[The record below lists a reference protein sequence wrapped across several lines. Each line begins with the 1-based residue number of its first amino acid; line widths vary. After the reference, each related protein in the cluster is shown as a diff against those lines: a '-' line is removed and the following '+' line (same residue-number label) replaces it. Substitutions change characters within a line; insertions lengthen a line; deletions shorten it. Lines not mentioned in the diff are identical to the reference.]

1 MPVCSTL
8 TSGLRLRAK
17 DLTPVQLRLQP
28 PREAPKPRA
37 QPPRCPLPPS
47 TQLPMH
53 LPAPAIHVST
63 LLSTRWPS
71 SVHLRQ
77 STCLHTVTHSLA
89 HLPAHPLLHRPSV
102 LHPRAHASAI
112 HPPAWVYNCPSFHPS
127 IHPSVHLPPHQA
139 DVPGEGQKFPGNVA
153 AGGTEAGEADGE
165 GKECMRDS
173 VHERRDPRGS
183 RKALGAGS
191 CRLSSQTG
199 SASWRLC
206 DLGKTLLFSGPRIP
220 DLQVHMPGYRDM

>member
-1 MPVCSTL
+1 MSLPRPRQGSTGKGREAPAVLVWDPVHTMPVCSTL

-127 IHPSVHLPPHQA
+127 IHPSVQPGTSPSICA
-139 DVPGEGQKFPGNVA
+139 PAPTSSRCPRRGPEVPWECGRWGHRGWGGRWRGQG
-153 AGGTEAGEADGE
+153 
-165 GKECMRDS
+165 
-173 VHERRDPRGS
+173 VHERLR
-183 RKALGAGS
+183 
-191 CRLSSQTG
+191 T
-199 SASWRLC
+199 
-206 DLGKTLLFSGPRIP
+206 
-220 DLQVHMPGYRDM
+220 